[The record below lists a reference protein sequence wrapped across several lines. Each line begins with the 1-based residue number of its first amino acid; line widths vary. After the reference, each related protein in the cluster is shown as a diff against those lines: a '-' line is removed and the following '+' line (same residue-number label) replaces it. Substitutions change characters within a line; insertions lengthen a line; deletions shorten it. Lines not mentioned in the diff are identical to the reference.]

1 MKMFTKLALVS
12 SMAISANAMAMQA
25 MDDAALSSATG
36 QDGINIGIGA
46 GTNAALENFM
56 TGVTTVTDAT
66 AVQKGIFVEDLYI
79 HDNGGLETTA
89 VFNTKNLGGKAT
101 SAAIHIDGL
110 GLQATSGAD
119 DFSATPVATN
129 NLLNLKIDTD
139 AGDAAAGGAFL
150 NIGANVAALRV
161 KVGAISVGA
170 SGTTNGATATTG
182 PTITTATTNVRRGT
196 TGTENQILTGLTL
209 NMGKV
214 AANVQL
220 GATPQG
226 AMVLVKS
233 SLTGLDITNLGINDN
248 SATLAADRGQIFL
261 DGIHVRGAGGGNI
274 DVDLGIAVTKD
285 GLVIT
290 NNSTAGNDAYI
301 KGVRLGAQAT
311 GSTNAS
317 IGDVEVQ
324 GLKLGKTT
332 ISISGH

>member
-36 QDGINIGIGA
+36 QDGISIGIGA
-46 GTNAALENFM
+46 GLNADLATFM
-56 TGVTTVTDAT
+56 GSDPATT
-66 AVQKGIFVEDLYI
+66 KGILVEGLYV
-79 HDNGGLETTA
+79 HDNDGLATTA
-89 VFNTKNLGGKAT
+89 AFNGVNLGGQAT
-101 SAAIHIDGL
+101 AGAIHIAGL
-110 GLQATSGAD
+110 GLQATAGAD
-119 DFSATPVATN
+119 NFDGTAST

-139 AGDAAAGGAFL
+139 AGNATAGGAFL

-170 SGTTNGATATTG
+170 SGAAPDLASAN
-182 PTITTATTNVRRGT
+182 IRRGT
-196 TGTENQILTGLTL
+196 TGTENQIITGFTL
-209 NMGKV
+209 DMGKV

-233 SLTGLDITNLGINDN
+233 SLSGLNITNLGIND
-248 SATLAADRGQIFL
+248 AAGGGQIYL
-261 DGIHVRGAGGGNI
+261 DGLHVRGAGGGAI
-274 DVDLGIAVTKD
+274 DVDLGISVKST
-285 GLVIT
+285 GLEIK
-290 NNSTAGNDAYI
+290 NNSTAGNDVYVKA
-301 KGVRLGAQAT
+301 VRLGAAAT

-324 GLKLGKTT
+324 GLKLGQTT
-332 ISISGH
+332 ITIAGY

>member
-46 GTNAALENFM
+46 GLNADLATFM
-56 TGVTTVTDAT
+56 GTPVAVT
-66 AVQKGIFVEDLYI
+66 KGILVEDLYV
-79 HDNGGLETTA
+79 HDNDGLAATA
-89 VFNTKNLGGKAT
+89 AFNGVNLGGKAT
-101 SAAIHIDGL
+101 PGAIHIDGL
-110 GLQATSGAD
+110 GLQATAGAD
-119 DFSATPVATN
+119 NFDGTLST

-170 SGTTNGATATTG
+170 SGAAPDLTASS
-182 PTITTATTNVRRGT
+182 IRRGT

-209 NMGKV
+209 DMGKV

-233 SLTGLDITNLGINDN
+233 SLSGINITGLGIND
-248 SATLAADRGQIFL
+248 AAGGGKIYL
-261 DGIHVRGAGGGNI
+261 DGVHVRGITSATNLTGAI
-274 DVDLGIAVTKD
+274 DLDLGISVTST
-285 GLVIT
+285 GLKIT
-290 NNSTAGNDAYI
+290 NNSTAGNDVYI
-301 KGVRLGAQAT
+301 KAVRLGNVDTASLTTAANT
-311 GSTNAS
+311 AS

-324 GLKLGKTT
+324 GLKLGQTT
-332 ISISGH
+332 ITIAGH

>member
-1 MKMFTKLALVS
+1 MLLGECSMKMFTKLALVS

-36 QDGINIGIGA
+36 QDGISIGIGA
-46 GTNAALENFM
+46 GLNADLATFM
-56 TGVTTVTDAT
+56 GSDPATT
-66 AVQKGIFVEDLYI
+66 KGILVEGLYV
-79 HDNGGLETTA
+79 HDNDGLATTA
-89 VFNTKNLGGKAT
+89 AFNGVNLGGQAT
-101 SAAIHIDGL
+101 AGAIHIAGL
-110 GLQATSGAD
+110 GLQTTAGAD
-119 DFSATPVATN
+119 NFDGTAST

-170 SGTTNGATATTG
+170 SGAAPDLASAN
-182 PTITTATTNVRRGT
+182 IRRGT
-196 TGTENQILTGLTL
+196 TGTENQIITGFTL
-209 NMGKV
+209 DMGKV

-233 SLTGLDITNLGINDN
+233 SLSGLNITNLGIND
-248 SATLAADRGQIFL
+248 AAGGGQIYL
-261 DGIHVRGAGGGNI
+261 DGLHVRGAGGGAI
-274 DVDLGIAVTKD
+274 DVDLGISVKST
-285 GLVIT
+285 GLEIK
-290 NNSTAGNDAYI
+290 NNSTAGNDVYVKA
-301 KGVRLGAQAT
+301 VRLGAAAT

-324 GLKLGKTT
+324 GLKLGQTT
-332 ISISGH
+332 ITIAGY